1 MSSYLDYLECQRRD
15 LMRARAMRRCME
27 EYVCA
32 PRYYDPCYPYYYR
45 YYDPYYCY
53 RPVKNIHLT
62 FSRVFQGPII
72 TKDHSL

>member
-15 LMRARAMRRCME
+15 LMRARSLRRCME

-45 YYDPYYCY
+45 YYDPCCRSVNYQL
-53 RPVKNIHLT
+53 LT
-62 FSRVFQGPII
+62 FTRVSVGLIAAI
-72 TKDHSL
+72 VRDHYP